1 MAKISED
8 YIIRNAR
15 EATSDATEE
24 DDSFFYKVGL
34 TVVEALTDY
43 NCEFEVLSQVWLLG
57 VISQWGYKVVVRKRQ
72 SRLFE

>member
-8 YIIRNAR
+8 IRRNVR
-15 EATSDATEE
+15 QATGDAAEQ

-57 VISQWGYKVVVRKRQ
+57 AISQWGYKVVVRKRQ
-72 SRLFE
+72 